1 MKISIFVFSE
11 QGEAK
16 RVIYGPEEFYPDKI
30 GNDDLILEEAESFAL
45 RNVVVGYFGAS
56 FGMSSHDVVSGDGSV
71 LTRILRC
78 SGRNVRYRS
87 DENGRL
93 VKEKDESD
101 PDRVFE
107 IVVTK

>member
-1 MKISIFVFSE
+1 MKISISVFSE

-16 RVIYGPEEFYPDKI
+16 TVIYGPEEFCPGKI
-30 GNDDLILEEAESFAL
+30 ENDDQILEEAEGFAL
-45 RNVVVGYFGAS
+45 RNVVVGYFDAS

-71 LTRILRC
+71 LTRILKC

-93 VKEKDESD
+93 VMEKDESN

-107 IVVTK
+107 IVVVK